1 MKKMSDLYK
10 KAIVLLMG
18 VILVAGL
25 TGCATKELCLYPGC
39 DNECIDGTGACYKH
53 GSNASS
59 NTYKSAGGGYSSS
72 TYKEEAKEF
81 SGSIIMAA
89 GFKNLFYFI

>member
-25 TGCATKELCLYPGC
+25 TGCATKELCLHPGC
-39 DNECIDGTGACYKH
+39 DNERIDGTGACYKH
-53 GSNASS
+53 
-59 NTYKSAGGGYSSS
+59 
-72 TYKEEAKEF
+72 EAMHHPILIRVPEAVIVAVLIKRKRKKKVR
-81 SGSIIMAA
+81 SITIKVM
-89 GFKNLFYFI
+89 